1 VTISVRVGARVT
13 APVVISLAFAVA
25 AATGPATADAAS
37 PPAVIRLVSTTTSYS
52 STDKP
57 PKGASAGDRQVFTSR
72 LRNAAAQF
80 GKPKGA
86 VVGSDR
92 STLVVT
98 ATRRARMQT
107 VAKLPGGTITV
118 SGLLRAVANGAISV
132 PVVSGTG
139 LFEGAKGTLTI
150 LKPIDANTAGNIYRL
165 TYGPV
170 A

>member
-1 VTISVRVGARVT
+1 MLRW
-13 APVVISLAFAVA
+13 APPAVLALAVAVA
-25 AATGPATADAAS
+25 AAAGTAQAAS

-52 STDKP
+52 STDKV
-57 PKGASAGDRQVFTSR
+57 PKGTSAGDRQVFTSR
-72 LRNAAAQF
+72 LRNATAQF

-98 ATRRARMQT
+98 GSSKARMQT

-118 SGLLRAVANGAISV
+118 SGLLRAAGNGAISV

-150 LKPIDANTAGNIYRL
+150 LKPIDASTAGNVYRL